1 MVLISCLISGRPGI
15 SADGPSLPGD
25 VARDLGEEPGDG
37 PLLSGYLGGAGDV
50 PLLSGDLC
58 EALGDGLLSV
68 EDPGEALGDGLLSV
82 EGPGEALGDGLLSVG
97 GLTRSL
103 LSKRGFLLGV
113 SDQSELTARLS

>member
-15 SADGPSLPGD
+15 FVDGPSLPGD
-25 VARDLGEEPGDG
+25 IARDLGEEPGDG
-37 PLLSGYLGGAGDV
+37 LLEVGGPD
-50 PLLSGDLC
+50 

-68 EDPGEALGDGLLSV
+68 G
-82 EGPGEALGDGLLSVG
+82 GPGEALGDGLLSFG
-97 GLTRSL
+97 DLTRSL